1 MAINLLVIG
10 FSESPDKRLA
20 TSYMDYIPAYR
31 RCAVGG
37 HVSEYQWEAPES
49 PEYKASYM
57 VIEDEDYNDP
67 DNLYV
72 IFLMTAQEQ
81 VHPGTLLLQK
91 AIAEGIKA
99 WSTGR
104 WGFAAHRHDMT
115 VATIEKACAAI
126 LSTAILSDAKE
137 LRACIEATYQV
148 LKTEERIGEQSPPA

>member
-10 FSESPDKRLA
+10 FSENPDKRLA
-20 TSYMDYIPAYR
+20 TSYLDYIPAYR

-37 HVSEYQWEAPES
+37 HVSEYQWEAR
-49 PEYKASYM
+49 EYKASYM
-57 VIEDEDYNDP
+57 VIEDDDYNDT

-72 IFLMTAQEQ
+72 IWLMTAQEQ

-91 AIAEGIKA
+91 AIAMGLTD

-104 WGFAAHRHDMT
+104 WGFVTQRHDMT

-137 LRACIEATYQV
+137 MQVCIEAAYHV
-148 LKTEERIGEQSPPA
+148 LKTEERLGVQSPPAE